1 MIGGDACYFQRRP
14 DGFVKFESCGR
25 VIIEDDVEIGACCCV
40 DIGVT
45 SDTIVGKGTKMDNF
59 VQIGH
64 DAKLGKNCFLGAHA
78 SVGGVTV
85 VEDNVSIWSMSAV
98 NKDLVIA
105 EGTTVLA
112 YSGVDKD
119 TQPGQTYFGV
129 PAVEVRKKWREIAT
143 LKSLPDLIAKLD
155 K

>member
-1 MIGGDACYFQRRP
+1 
-14 DGFVKFESCGR
+14 
-25 VIIEDDVEIGACCCV
+25 
-40 DIGVT
+40 
-45 SDTIVGKGTKMDNF
+45 MDNF

-85 VEDNVSIWSMSAV
+85 VKDNVSIWSMSAV

-105 EGTTVLA
+105 EGTVVLA

-119 TQPGQTYFGV
+119 TQPGQTYFGI